1 MGYTLVRQVLLLHL
15 DWANVAQ
22 IRAGIFSF
30 LLTGLETAVAI
41 VVACVPLM
49 RPLFSRWSRSGS
61 DSDGKGRLWGSGG
74 RRASIPELLFP
85 PTWFDRHANSP
96 HAQQEDIKAE
106 QVVSV
111 QSCSES
117 GSDQGAAVWRH

>member
-1 MGYTLVRQVLLLHL
+1 MGYTLVRQVLLFHL

-41 VVACVPLM
+41 VVACIPLM

-61 DSDGKGRLWGSGG
+61 DSDGKGRRWEAEAEE
-74 RRASIPELLFP
+74 RAFLSYHFLQRGLTDMTIVRMPYRKTSKP
-85 PTWFDRHANSP
+85 SKR
-96 HAQQEDIKAE
+96 
-106 QVVSV
+106 
-111 QSCSES
+111 
-117 GSDQGAAVWRH
+117 